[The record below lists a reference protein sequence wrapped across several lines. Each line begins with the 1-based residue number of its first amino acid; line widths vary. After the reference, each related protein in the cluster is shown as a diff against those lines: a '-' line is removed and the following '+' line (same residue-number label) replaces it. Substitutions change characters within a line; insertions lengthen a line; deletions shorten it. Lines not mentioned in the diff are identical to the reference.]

1 MLRQVARKTLLAL
14 PLLFI
19 AAFFLVP
26 LGLSVAISFWERVGL
41 RVRPAFTLRSYAE
54 FLSGVRFA
62 VLERSLLVA
71 VEVTLTGAGEI
82 GSSCTSVARSLACG
96 RGQLLERVC

>member
-1 MLRQVARKTLLAL
+1 MVRQVARKTLLAL

-41 RVRPAFTLRSYAE
+41 RVRPAFTLHSYAE

-62 VLERSLLVA
+62 VLERSLFVA
-71 VEVTLTGAGEI
+71 AEVTLAGPLI
-82 GSSCTSVARSLACG
+82 AFPLAHVLAVKAG
-96 RGQLLERVC
+96 RQAAQVGVPP